1 MKFIS
6 NKVITQLFLLLV
18 SANIFAQTNTSSF
31 SGTIVDKIT
40 KNPISSVV
48 VVLKNDTQT
57 YSTRSDTLG
66 RFLIKNI
73 LPNRYELTISFI
85 GYSRVHVPAILITSG
100 KEEVLDIEME
110 EKIKN
115 LKGVVIK
122 GRKREIQNEMS
133 AVSTRS
139 FSMEEVNRYSGG
151 RGDPARLAANFAGVS
166 APNDQRN
173 DIVIRGNSPQGVLW
187 RFEGINV
194 PNLNH
199 YSTLGTTGGP
209 VSALNTNVL
218 RNSDFMT
225 SAFPSEYGNAT
236 AGVFDIGMRR
246 GNSNKREFTLQA
258 SAFTGVEAMIEGPLK
273 KGDGSSYLLAY
284 RYSFAGFAKS
294 AGLDIGTAATPYYQD
309 LTFKINTGKT
319 KLGQFSL
326 FGIGG
331 LSSIDFLH
339 NEIDSNDIF
348 ADPSRDSR
356 VKSEI
361 GVIGLSHSI
370 PLSSKVNLKSILG
383 ATYSGNNYSED
394 SIDKVNQAPINNL
407 NVRNKETHY
416 VFNSTL
422 SAKINSRLSIKSG
435 IIAELYDLDILTET
449 RKLRSQ
455 WETQV
460 NYKDQTALI
469 QSFFQFKYNFNEEWS
484 TVLGIHGQHLTLNN
498 SNAIEPRFSFKY
510 TNNRLGNFTLGYGM
524 HHQMQPLPVYFF
536 QGLNPSG
543 SLNQENRNLN
553 FTRSH
558 HFVLGHEY
566 IINSDWKIKTE
577 AYMQF
582 LENVP
587 VENFNSSFSLLNE
600 GATFAPTQKFNLV
613 NGGTGF
619 NRGVELTIEKY
630 FTKGYYGLLTGSLYD
645 SKYKGSDQIERNTAF
660 NGSYTLNILGGKEFK
675 VGKNKNNAL
684 TLDTKFTYAGGRY
697 YTPVDIDASRR
708 KGEEVLYGDPLA
720 FTEKYPDY
728 YRFDIK
734 FGYRMNGMKK
744 KISHMLFFDLQN
756 ITFRKNVFAIRYN
769 SVTQNAN
776 TAYQNGFFPNFLYRI
791 QF

>member
-1 MKFIS
+1 M
-6 NKVITQLFLLLV
+6 QLSKLKTIILHYCFFFTTGV
-18 SANIFAQTNTSSF
+18 FAQTNVSSI
-31 SGTIVDKIT
+31 SGSIVDKVS
-40 KNPISSVV
+40 KNPITSATI
-48 VVLKNDTQT
+48 VLKGDSAT
-57 YSTRSDTLG
+57 YSSKSDPAG
-66 RFLIKNI
+66 RYLIKDVK
-73 LPNRYELTISFI
+73 PNRYELTISLM
-85 GYSRVHVPAILITSG
+85 GYNRVTIPAVLITSG
-100 KEEVLDIEME
+100 KEEVFDLEME
-110 EKIKN
+110 EKVSN

-225 SAFPSEYGNAT
+225 SAFPAEYGNAT

-246 GNSNKREFTLQA
+246 GNSNKREITLQA

-273 KGDGSSYLLAY
+273 KGDGSSYLIAY
-284 RYSFAGFAKS
+284 RYSFAGFAKA

-309 LTFKINTGKT
+309 LTFKINSAKT
-319 KLGQFSL
+319 KLGQFSF

-356 VKSEI
+356 VKSKV

-370 PLSSKVNLKSILG
+370 PISSKVNLKTMIG
-383 ATYSGNNYSED
+383 ATYSGNDYSED
-394 SIDKVNQAPINNL
+394 SIDKVNQRTINNL
-407 NVRNKETHY
+407 NLRNQEIHY
-416 VFNSTL
+416 VLNSTL

-435 IIAELYDLDILTET
+435 MIAELYDLDILTET
-449 RKLRSQ
+449 KKLRSQ

-460 NYKDQTALI
+460 DFKDQTALI

-498 SNAIEPRFSFKY
+498 SNAIEPRFSLKY
-510 TNNRLGNFTLGYGM
+510 ANNRLGNFTLGYGL

-536 QGLNPSG
+536 QGPNSNG

-630 FTKGYYGLLTGSLYD
+630 FTKGYYGLLTGSIYD

-684 TLDTKFTYAGGRY
+684 TFDTKFTYAGGRY
-697 YTPVDIDASRR
+697 YTPVDINVSRL
-708 KGEEVLYGDPLA
+708 KGEEVLGGDQLA

-728 YRFDIK
+728 YRLDVK
-734 FGYRMNGMKK
+734 FGYRMNGIKK

>member
-1 MKFIS
+1 MQLSKLKIS
-6 NKVITQLFLLLV
+6 ILLYSFLFTTGV
-18 SANIFAQTNTSSF
+18 FAQTNVSSI
-31 SGTIVDKIT
+31 SGSIVDKVS
-40 KNPISSVV
+40 KNPITSATI
-48 VVLKNDTQT
+48 VLKGDSAT
-57 YSTRSDTLG
+57 YSAKSDLAG
-66 RFLIKNI
+66 RFLIKDVK
-73 LPNRYELTISFI
+73 PNRYELTISLM
-85 GYSRVHVPAILITSG
+85 GYNRVTIPAVLITSG
-100 KEEVLDIEME
+100 KEEVFDLEME
-110 EKIKN
+110 EKVSN

-225 SAFPSEYGNAT
+225 SAFPAEYGNAT

-246 GNSNKREFTLQA
+246 GNSNKREITLQA
-258 SAFTGVEAMIEGPLK
+258 SAFTGVEAMVEGPLK
-273 KGDGSSYLLAY
+273 KGDGSSYLIAY
-284 RYSFAGFAKS
+284 RYSFAGFAKA

-309 LTFKINTGKT
+309 LTFKINTAKT
-319 KLGQFSL
+319 KLGQFSF

-356 VKSEI
+356 VKSKV
-361 GVIGLSHSI
+361 GVVGLSHSI
-370 PLSSKVNLKSILG
+370 PLSSKVNLKTMIG
-383 ATYSGNNYSED
+383 ATYSGNDYSED
-394 SIDKVNQAPINNL
+394 SIDKVNQRTINNL
-407 NVRNKETHY
+407 NLRNQEIHY
-416 VFNSTL
+416 VLNSTL
-422 SAKINSRLSIKSG
+422 SAKINSKLSIKSG

-449 RKLRSQ
+449 KKLRSQ

-460 NYKDQTALI
+460 DFKDQTALI

-484 TVLGIHGQHLTLNN
+484 TVLGVHGQHLTLNN
-498 SNAIEPRFSFKY
+498 SNAIEPRFSLKY
-510 TNNRLGNFTLGYGM
+510 ANNRLGNFTLGYGL

-536 QGLNPSG
+536 QGLNPNG

-566 IINSDWKIKTE
+566 VINSDWKIKTE

-630 FTKGYYGLLTGSLYD
+630 FTKGYYGLLTGSIYD

-684 TLDTKFTYAGGRY
+684 TFDTKFTYAGGRY
-697 YTPVDIDASRR
+697 YTPVDINASRM
-708 KGEEVLYGDPLA
+708 KGEEVLGGDQFA

-728 YRFDIK
+728 YRLDIK
-734 FGYRMNGMKK
+734 FGYRMNGIKK